1 MRACCLLCLWLAAG
15 AALPC
20 SAQPRPTPDSADVL
34 ILLPD
39 QPGRTFTNRIL
50 AGFRNVLETQAEPA
64 VNVFAEY
71 SGAYADETGEVDSA
85 RRNWVRAKSRSRQF
99 RTVVAIG
106 YPSVELV
113 RSLRAEVF
121 PDAYVVYAVADF
133 EKRPAALERSSGI
146 ILVINPH
153 ESFELARRLMPEAR
167 YAVLWGGVTELDRN
181 FSQSL
186 LARLG
191 KQYNGLDIIDWT
203 GEPVVEFRKR
213 LINLRGDGF
222 VFMLSEFADRNGR
235 LLDARQTMAAIGPVS
250 PLPIFGVSDLTMGE
264 GLAGGSLISWIN
276 VGADLA
282 RITLSALRGEIKAD
296 TPPNL
301 KNHIQTPV
309 VDWRQLKR
317 YGIPESRIPPGAR
330 VRYKPAPLWRDHAG
344 TVTAAAAAI
353 ALQGILIGILLLE
366 RRRRLRSQA
375 LARAMLSSVPG
386 YVVMIDPGGKILR
399 TNQQFSHPHSEF
411 EKSMARL
418 SKGANYFD
426 ALQGLTAFE
435 PVSTAVHGLASG
447 EIPDLVMEQ
456 FQSDPSGGTW
466 FEIRGEHLGLEPG
479 GAVVAHLDI
488 TARKRAEAQSTAERE
503 ALSHLDRVA
512 SLGLLAAS
520 LAHELNQPL
529 TGMLSNA
536 EAAEQLLSRTPPD
549 LTEAR
554 EAVRDIAS
562 ENRRATSII
571 NKMRQLLRKQ
581 QTTLLP
587 VNLNHAVRDVAGFL
601 SGDAARK
608 RVKVEMDLDED
619 LPPVLAD
626 LTQLQQVVLN
636 LMTNG
641 MQAME
646 GQDQDSRYLHLSTS
660 YHPMPGV
667 VELRVRD
674 NGKGVHEHDPARIFE
689 PFHTTGANGLGI
701 GLPICRHI
709 LDSIRGRIWVEN
721 AAAGGAIFHVTIPA
735 LSQSQKAS

>member
-1 MRACCLLCLWLAAG
+1 MRVCRLLSSWLAAG
-15 AALPC
+15 VALTCP
-20 SAQPRPTPDSADVL
+20 AQPRPSPGSADVL

-50 AGFRNVLETQAEPA
+50 TGFRNVLETQTDPS

-71 SGAYADETGEVDSA
+71 SGAYADETSEVDSA
-85 RRNWVRAKSRSRQF
+85 RTNWVKAKSRSRHF
-99 RTVVAIG
+99 RAVVAVG

-121 PDAYVVYAVADF
+121 PEAHVVYAVGNF
-133 EKRPAALERSSGI
+133 EKTPAPLERSSAM
-146 ILVINPH
+146 ILMVDTY
-153 ESFELARRLMPEAR
+153 ESFGLARQLMPHAR
-167 YAVLWGGVTELDRN
+167 YAVLWGGVTELDRG
-181 FSQSL
+181 FSKGL
-186 LARLG
+186 LDRLG
-191 KQYNGLDIIDWT
+191 KRYDGLEIMDWT
-203 GEPVVEFRKR
+203 GEPVVEFRKK
-213 LINLRGDGF
+213 LATLSGDGF
-222 VFMLSEFADRNGR
+222 VFLLSEFADRNGR

-250 PLPIFGVSDLTMGE
+250 PIPLFGVSDLTLGE
-264 GLAGGSLISWIN
+264 GLAGGCLISWVN

-282 RITLSALRGEIKAD
+282 RMTLSSLSGEIKSGTQPD
-296 TPPNL
+296 V
-301 KNHIQTPV
+301 KNHLQAAV
-309 VDWRQLKR
+309 VDWRQLRR
-317 YGIPESRIPPGAR
+317 YGIPESRIPSGTR
-330 VRYKPAPLWRDHAG
+330 VRFKPAPLWKEHRG
-344 TVTAAAAAI
+344 TVIAAAVAI
-353 ALQGILIGILLLE
+353 ALQGILIGGLLLE

-399 TNQQFSHPHSEF
+399 TNQQFSHPRNEF

-418 SKGANYFD
+418 TQGANYFD
-426 ALQGLTAFE
+426 ALTGAPAFE
-435 PVSTAVHGLASG
+435 LVSTSVRGLAAG
-447 EIPDLVMEQ
+447 EIPDLVLEQ
-456 FQSDPSGGTW
+456 FQSDSSGGTW
-466 FEIRGEHLGLEPG
+466 FEIRGEHLGLKPG

-503 ALSHLDRVA
+503 ALSHFDRVA

-549 LTEAR
+549 LNEAR
-554 EAVRDIAS
+554 EAVRDIAG

-587 VNLNHAVRDVAGFL
+587 VSLNHAVRDVAGFL

-608 RVKVEMDLDED
+608 RVKIKMDLDEN

-626 LTQLQQVVLN
+626 MTQLQQVVLN

-646 GQDQDSRYLHLSTS
+646 GQDHDKRYLHLSTS
-660 YHPMPGV
+660 YSPMPGV
-667 VELRVRD
+667 VELSVRD
-674 NGKGVHEHDPARIFE
+674 NGRGVQGHDPARIFE

-735 LSQSQKAS
+735 ISQGQKAS